1 MNYAYISRPV
11 NPNWHSD
18 TIARF
23 KTIPTESLEYIRSD
37 ARSAAIAGESINN
50 PKSGQYWDEYHYA
63 TDELKRRGKL

>member
-1 MNYAYISRPV
+1 MSYAYYSRPV

-23 KTIPTESLEYIRSD
+23 RTLSIASLEYIRSD
-37 ARSAAIAGESINN
+37 ARSAAIAGETISN

-63 TDELKRRGKL
+63 TDELKRRGRL

>member
-1 MNYAYISRPV
+1 MNYAYYSRPV
-11 NPNWHSD
+11 NPNWHSE

-23 KTIPTESLEYIRSD
+23 KSLSTESLEFIRSD

-63 TDELKRRGKL
+63 TDELKRRGRL